1 MATKKRPAPKAL
13 PVERHN
19 EVIRQWQILRAI
31 ESSRYGLTVADLAGR
46 FDVTT
51 RTIRRDLEALAM
63 AGFPLDPIKRDA
75 TTRWILDRDVFQG
88 LVEADLSLPE
98 LCALYFSRTLTEVM
112 VGMPFYRDLETAFE
126 KLETALTPKMKRYLD
141 ALSGVFGAK
150 PHSRKKP
157 GAKQNAVMSALY
169 EAILQHRTVRMRY
182 YSFHS
187 RAERDYVI
195 EPYRLAYANGG
206 MYLFAFVRAYG
217 QLRTFAVE
225 RIRSAAMTE
234 QRFDVT
240 GTLAEDVFGESM
252 GVHSGTPEAV
262 AVRFLAEAA
271 PHVAE
276 RVWHR
281 KQKLEPQPDGSLIV
295 RLQVVVDF
303 ALQAWIL
310 SFGPLAQV
318 LAPAHLAER
327 IYEQLEEAR
336 DQYAPRLF
344 DDAAPARPA
353 DHPRLPFKAER
364 RSATTRPA

>member
-1 MATKKRPAPKAL
+1 
-13 PVERHN
+13 
-19 EVIRQWQILRAI
+19 
-31 ESSRYGLTVADLAGR
+31 
-46 FDVTT
+46 
-51 RTIRRDLEALAM
+51 
-63 AGFPLDPIKRDA
+63 
-75 TTRWILDRDVFQG
+75 
-88 LVEADLSLPE
+88 
-98 LCALYFSRTLTEVM
+98 
-112 VGMPFYRDLETAFE
+112 
-126 KLETALTPKMKRYLD
+126 
-141 ALSGVFGAK
+141 
-150 PHSRKKP
+150 
-157 GAKQNAVMSALY
+157 
-169 EAILQHRTVRMRY
+169 MRY

-295 RLQVVVDF
+295 RLLVVVDF

-318 LAPAHLAER
+318 LAPAHLAQVGLR
-327 IYEQLEEAR
+327 AR
-336 DQYAPRLF
+336 QCRLGAVDRQSRRPYAGQGGIAAAAGQRAKNRVAAGARQCAARHQPHGDQIG
-344 DDAAPARPA
+344 
-353 DHPRLPFKAER
+353 
-364 RSATTRPA
+364 

>member
-1 MATKKRPAPKAL
+1 MTAKNRPARKPV
-13 PVERHN
+13 PVERHT
-19 EVIRQWQILRAI
+19 EVIRQWQMLRAI
-31 ESSRYGLTVADLAGR
+31 ESSRFGLTVTELAER

-51 RTIRRDLEALAM
+51 RTIRRDLDALSM
-63 AGFPLDPIKRDA
+63 AGFPLDSTKRDT
-75 TTRWILDRDVFQG
+75 TTRWILNREVFQG

-112 VGMPFYRDLETAFE
+112 AGMPFHRDLETAFE

-150 PHSRKKP
+150 PHPRKKP
-157 GAKQNAVMSALY
+157 GAKQTAVVSVLY
-169 EAILQHRTVRMRY
+169 EAILQHRTVRMLY

-187 RAERDYVI
+187 RAERDYVV

-206 MYLFAFVRAYG
+206 LYLFAFVRAYG
-217 QLRTFAVE
+217 QMRTFAVE

-240 GTLAEDVFGESM
+240 AALADDAFGESI
-252 GVHSGTPEAV
+252 GVHSGKPEAV
-262 AVRFLAEAA
+262 SVRFLREAA

-281 KQKLEPQPDGSLIV
+281 TQKLDPQPDGSLVV
-295 RLQVVVDF
+295 RLHVVVDF

-318 LAPAHLAER
+318 LAPPQLAER

-344 DDAAPARPA
+344 EPPASARSA
-353 DHPRLPFKAER
+353 GHPRLPFKGER